1 MTKIAIVSF
10 NELFGTE
17 GKKGVVK
24 EASEQLCLSAEFWV
38 NVKNNLIPH
47 IKENGLMREA
57 TYSEWYNLKSQNKI
71 VWMEEKN
78 LEKVNEYLKK
88 ITELQKEID
97 GININIG
104 KEIEKK

>member
-1 MTKIAIVSF
+1 MAKTAVISI
-10 NELFGTE
+10 NELFSTT

-24 EASEQLCLSAEFWV
+24 EASEKLCLSAEFWV

-57 TYSEWYNLKSQNKI
+57 TYSEWYSLKSQNKI

-78 LEKVNEYLKK
+78 LEKVNEYLNKIKK
-88 ITELQKEID
+88 LEKEID
-97 GININIG
+97 GINDDIR
-104 KEIEKK
+104 KEIGGK